1 MTTLTIKQSI
11 SFKQKNFN
19 TIQELFDVIYEELLE
34 QKLQYAKKHEKF
46 IDF

>member
-11 SFKQKNFN
+11 PFKKTDFN
-19 TIQELFDVIYEELLE
+19 TLQELFDVLYEELLE
-34 QKLQYAKKHEKF
+34 QKLQYAQKHEKF